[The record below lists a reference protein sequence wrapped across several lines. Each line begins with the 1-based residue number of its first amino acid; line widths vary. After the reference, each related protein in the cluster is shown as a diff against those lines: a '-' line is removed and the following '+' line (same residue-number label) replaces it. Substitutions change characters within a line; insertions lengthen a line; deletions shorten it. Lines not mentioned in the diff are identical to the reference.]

1 MKMLESKLRKGSG
14 MAHVERDKQERKS
27 ARTEAC
33 CEELV
38 EKLKN
43 ELCSMVHENQEE
55 GYLEVKNMRKKIDD
69 EFKLDVRDEC
79 FEESDKDEESEKD
92 MQRYDEVEI
101 EDMVESEEE
110 KQHGES
116 EEKEESENGDFLFTM
131 FDAQCLIFVH

>member
-43 ELCSMVHENQEE
+43 ELCSMTRVSQEE
-55 GYLEVKNMRKKIDD
+55 ERLEVENARKKMMTN
-69 EFKLDVRDEC
+69 
-79 FEESDKDEESEKD
+79 S
-92 MQRYDEVEI
+92 
-101 EDMVESEEE
+101 
-110 KQHGES
+110 
-116 EEKEESENGDFLFTM
+116 N
-131 FDAQCLIFVH
+131 